1 MSMFKL
7 FTRSEPKAEPSWYV
21 LETAD
26 GLQLQPLATQAGRPL
41 TAPLLGPVGHVLAK
55 LSRFQRTI
63 VALSLLGVG
72 QCLIGSGNFGKI
84 HAAAG

>member
-26 GLQLQPLATQAGRPL
+26 GLQLQPLATQAGRGIQGEMPKARHC
-41 TAPLLGPVGHVLAK
+41 TH
-55 LSRFQRTI
+55 RR
-63 VALSLLGVG
+63 
-72 QCLIGSGNFGKI
+72 
-84 HAAAG
+84 